1 MNSERPDKDG
11 GAAPPEVSDAA
22 GAAPVDGPSGDA
34 PVTDGPRP
42 ARRPRGAVV
51 ACVAAAVL
59 LAGGGGAYLASASAR
74 SGQSGGGST
83 ATGPGSAGEGTP
95 PPLLLDDR
103 PAPGTGGVGI
113 APGEPDPSGVR
124 YRASGP
130 LPEGPRTAPVY
141 RAEGEVGAADV
152 ARLAKALGV
161 TDPPVERGGTWK
173 AGRVDGGSGAVLTVE
188 RAAPGTWT
196 FQRYAAGSDDCRKG
210 TACPA
215 PSGGTPV
222 GEAAARKAAAPVLK
236 ALGLETAR
244 LDAGQVTGAQRAVN
258 AEPVVDGLPTRG
270 WTTGVLVGPGGEVS
284 GGAGRMAAPVKGDA
298 YPVLDA
304 ARTLESLNAPGA
316 GAAGG
321 IGGCASAVPLDGVER
336 VPGDSLAAPCDA
348 GPRTAVEPPTA
359 SVEEAVF
366 GLAAHPVRGR
376 PVLVPSWLFEVRRP
390 GAKSTETVTHP
401 AVDPVYLA
409 PATTPAPS
417 EGSATREVEVSGY
430 RTEGRELTVYFTGGV
445 CSSYSASAEAGKN
458 EVTVTVTERQEP
470 GKVCILVAREY
481 ERTVRLDEPLGTRS
495 VLAPDGTPV
504 PMHKPGA
511 RLPDAR

>member
-1 MNSERPDKDG
+1 MNTERDGNHEG
-11 GAAPPEVSDAA
+11 GAAPPEAA
-22 GAAPVDGPSGDA
+22 GASGAPGEVPGAG
-34 PVTDGPRP
+34 GPRP
-42 ARRPRGAVV
+42 GRRPRGAVV

-59 LAGGGGAYLASASAR
+59 LAGGGGAWLASAS
-74 SGQSGGGST
+74 GQSRADGT
-83 ATGPGSAGEGTP
+83 AAGSAGGGTP
-95 PPLLLDDR
+95 PPLVLDDH
-103 PAPGTGGVGI
+103 PAPDTGGAGI

-130 LPEGPRTAPVY
+130 LPEGPGSAPVY
-141 RAEGEVGAADV
+141 RARGEVGAADV

-196 FQRYAAGSDDCRKG
+196 FQRYAPGSDDCRKG
-210 TACPA
+210 RACPA

-222 GEAAARKAAAPVLK
+222 DEAAARKAAAPVLE
-236 ALGLETAR
+236 ALGLGTAR

-284 GGAGRMAAPVKGDA
+284 GGGGRMAAPVRGDA

-304 ARTLESLNAPGA
+304 GRTLDLLNAPGA
-316 GAAGG
+316 GPAGG
-321 IGGCASAVPLDGVER
+321 VGGCASAVPLDETGPP
-336 VPGDSLAAPCDA
+336 PGAGLAAPCAA
-348 GPRTAVEPPTA
+348 GPAARPGAAEPGTA

-390 GAKSTETVTHP
+390 GARSTETVTYP
-401 AVDPVYLA
+401 AVDPAHLA
-409 PATTPAPS
+409 PAATRSPAPA
-417 EGSATREVEVSGY
+417 EGSVTREVRVEGY
-430 RTEGRELTVYFTGGV
+430 RAEGGELTVYFTGGV
-445 CSSYSASAEAGKN
+445 CSSYEASAEAGKD
-458 EVTVTVTERQEP
+458 EVTVTVTERAEP
-470 GKVCILVAREY
+470 GKVCVLLARED
-481 ERTVRLDEPLGTRS
+481 ERTVRLEEPLGARS
-495 VLAPDGTPV
+495 VVAPDGTAIRP
-504 PMHKPGA
+504 HKPGA
-511 RLPDAR
+511 RLPGAR